1 MRNTLPL
8 SYRRFTINLLLILS
22 FVVAIPVNGMNQT
35 RQNDQDVSLAPAE
48 ASETYQLYL
57 PVSMNAHY
65 MDYHLWRS
73 PFSISIAALHQLFE
87 NTGTNPSLVEYLQMS
102 GATGTRVELKWSEIQ
117 PVAPQTGV
125 PVAYNWSWY
134 DRALGMIGRAGIQML
149 VTIEL
154 ANAWAVDD
162 EEIPCGP
169 VKPER
174 MGDLVNFLQAL
185 VARYKEAPYYVRF
198 WEIDNE
204 PDSTAPWGAEIGQGC
219 WGDNGNR
226 YADMLSQVYAA
237 IKAVDPLATVVMG
250 GLAYDW
256 FTEYDDGP
264 FVRYF
269 PDDVMS
275 AGGGE
280 HMDIQ
285 NIHYFVD
292 FREEWERW
300 DPSSEDRLQN
310 WLPAPTCGDVYNGG
324 GLEYYAG
331 GIDVIAKANHY
342 KNRMQVC
349 HGVDKP
355 LWITEIAASSGRP
368 GEETIGN
375 HDLDWQARYV
385 PQVYARALSVG
396 VGNITW
402 YGLTTPNQEDEQGL
416 LFADFSPKPSFTAYQ
431 TMTTQLSGFRYSHTL
446 SAPGI
451 EGYAFR
457 DAAGRVKPLL
467 WILETNTSGSAEYNL
482 APATQVLVVDYLG
495 NESVIV
501 DGGAGDMDGAGNGAI
516 KLLITENPVY
526 VTVIAP

>member
-1 MRNTLPL
+1 MRNTLPS
-8 SYRRFTINLLLILS
+8 SYRRFTVNLLLLLS
-22 FVVAIPVNGMNQT
+22 FVVAIPANGMNHS

-57 PVSMNAHY
+57 PVSMNTHY

-87 NTGTNPSLVEYLQMS
+87 DTGTYPSLVEYLQMS
-102 GATGTRVELKWSEIQ
+102 GATGTRVELKWSEVQ
-117 PVAPQTGV
+117 PQAPTTGV
-125 PVAYNWSWY
+125 PVAYNWAWY
-134 DRALGMIGRAGIQML
+134 DQALGMIGRAGIQML

-154 ANAWAVDD
+154 ANAWAVDNSD
-162 EEIPCGP
+162 NPCEP
-169 VKPER
+169 IKPER

-204 PDSTAPWGAEIGQGC
+204 PDSTKPWGADEGLGC
-219 WGDNGNR
+219 WGNNGNR
-226 YADMLSQVYAA
+226 YAFMLSQASAA

-250 GLAYDW
+250 GLAYDN
-256 FTEYDDGP
+256 FTEYVDYGFD
-264 FVRYF
+264 RYF
-269 PDDVMS
+269 PDAVMS

-280 HMDIQ
+280 HMDVQ
-285 NIHYFVD
+285 NIHYFPD
-292 FREEWERW
+292 FRLEWERW
-300 DPSSEDRLQN
+300 N
-310 WLPAPTCGDVYNGG
+310 TGTPTCGDVEDGQG
-324 GLEYYAG
+324 DTYYGG

-342 KNRMQVC
+342 KNRMLVC

-368 GEETIGN
+368 GEETTGN

-385 PQVYARALSVG
+385 PQVYARSISIG
-396 VGNITW
+396 VGNVTW
-402 YGLTTPNQEDEQGL
+402 YGLTTPNQQHDEQGL

-431 TMTTQLSGFRYSHTL
+431 TMTAQLSGFRYSHTL

-457 DAAGRVKPLL
+457 DAAGRVKHLL
-467 WILETNTSGSAEYNL
+467 WVLETNTTGSAEYNL

-495 NESVIV
+495 NESMIV
-501 DGGAGDMDGAGNGAI
+501 DGGAGDMDGTGNGAI

-526 VTVIAP
+526 VTVIVP